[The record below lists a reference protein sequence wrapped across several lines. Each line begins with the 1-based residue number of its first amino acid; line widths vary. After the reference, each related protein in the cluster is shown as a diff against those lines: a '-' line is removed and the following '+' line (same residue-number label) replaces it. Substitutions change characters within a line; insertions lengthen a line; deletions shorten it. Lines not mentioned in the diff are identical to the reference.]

1 MSRGVVTHGW
11 YKTPSIPGFVNCPPS
26 RMLSRLLVISLVS
39 LAQTR
44 WMTGTDWMTG
54 TRWIIWRPLAV
65 ASLKPVSGLTLG
77 KGYFSVSRYMAG
89 KGQSPGPRYIPGK
102 RPPSVA
108 GCSPGKRPPSVA
120 GPTQTR
126 HLAQDRP
133 RELPEARTTYR
144 NMSTGGD
151 KILENDTDIFSGHE
165 AETQDRNKEKEIG
178 RMMQSTMTRLKL
190 TRKNMLIRLTKRGNK
205 KLTLPFS
212 NYRKSM
218 LIRIGR
224 GNKKEPRDG
233 RIRIL

>member
-1 MSRGVVTHGW
+1 
-11 YKTPSIPGFVNCPPS
+11 
-26 RMLSRLLVISLVS
+26 
-39 LAQTR
+39 
-44 WMTGTDWMTG
+44 MTG

-89 KGQSPGPRYIPGK
+89 KGQSPGPRY
-102 RPPSVA
+102 
-108 GCSPGKRPPSVA
+108 SPGKRPPSVA
-120 GPTQTR
+120 GPQTR

-165 AETQDRNKEKEIG
+165 AETQDMNKEKEIG
-178 RMMQSTMTRLKL
+178 RMMQSRMTRHKL